1 MILDEIVAHKSKQ
14 IELEK
19 EIVPLNK
26 VMEECNDAVVRDFK
40 KAISNENISI
50 ISEIKKAS
58 PSKGVILKNFNHIEI
73 AKIYENIS
81 VDAVSV
87 LTEKNFFKGDDSY
100 INDVRKV
107 NLKPIL
113 RKDFIIDVYQIYQ
126 SKAIGADAILLIV
139 SILKHKLKEYYDLA
153 RSLGLQCLVEV
164 HSEEELKI
172 AVESGCSII
181 GINNRNLKDFTE
193 DLKNTERLI
202 KNVPSEVLVV
212 SESAIKIP
220 EDIRYLKGLGVN
232 AVLIGETFMRNI
244 ENVNKLNE
252 FIEQSR
258 KSF

>member
-1 MILDEIVAHKSKQ
+1 MILDEIVTHKIKQ

-19 EIVPLNK
+19 QIIPLNK
-26 VMEECNDAVVRDFK
+26 VMEECSDVVIRDFK

-58 PSKGVILKNFNHIEI
+58 PSKGVILENFNHIEI
-73 AKIYENIS
+73 AKIYENVN

-100 INDVRKV
+100 INDVKKV

-139 SILKHKLKEYYDLA
+139 SILKYKLKEYYDLA

-164 HSEEELKI
+164 HNEEELKI

-212 SESAIKIP
+212 SESAIKTP

-232 AVLIGETFMRNI
+232 AVLIGETFVKNI

-252 FIEQSR
+252 FIEQSK

>member
-1 MILDEIVAHKSKQ
+1 MILDEIVTHKIKQ

-19 EIVPLNK
+19 QIIPLNK
-26 VMEECNDAVVRDFK
+26 VMEECSDAVIRDFK

-58 PSKGVILKNFNHIEI
+58 PSKGVILENFNHIEI
-73 AKIYENIS
+73 AKIYENVN

-100 INDVRKV
+100 INDVKKV

-139 SILKHKLKEYYDLA
+139 SILKYKLKEYYDLA

-164 HSEEELKI
+164 HNEEELKI

-212 SESAIKIP
+212 SESAIKTP

-232 AVLIGETFMRNI
+232 AVLIGETFVKNI

-252 FIEQSR
+252 FIEQSK

>member
-19 EIVPLNK
+19 EIIPLNK
-26 VMEECNDAVVRDFK
+26 VIEECNDVVIRDFK
-40 KAISNENISI
+40 KAIINENISI

-58 PSKGVILKNFNHIEI
+58 PSKGVILEDFNHIEI
-73 AKIYENIS
+73 AKVYENIK

-100 INDVRKV
+100 INDVKKV

-113 RKDFIIDVYQIYQ
+113 RKDFIIDAYQIYQ

-164 HSEEELKI
+164 HNEEELKI
-172 AVESGCSII
+172 AIESGCSII

-202 KNVPSEVLVV
+202 KNVPSEILVV
-212 SESAIKIP
+212 SESAIKTP

-244 ENVNKLNE
+244 RHIDKLNE
-252 FIEQSR
+252 FVEQA
-258 KSF
+258 KYF

>member
-19 EIVPLNK
+19 EIIPLNK
-26 VMEECNDAVVRDFK
+26 VIEECNDVVIRDFK
-40 KAISNENISI
+40 KAIINENISI

-58 PSKGVILKNFNHIEI
+58 PSKGVILEDFNHIEI
-73 AKIYENIS
+73 AKVYENIN

-100 INDVRKV
+100 INDVKKV

-113 RKDFIIDVYQIYQ
+113 RKDFIIDAYQIYQ

-139 SILKHKLKEYYDLA
+139 SILKYKLKEYYDLA

-164 HSEEELKI
+164 HNKEELKI
-172 AVESGCSII
+172 AIQSGCSII

-212 SESAIKIP
+212 SESAIKTP
-220 EDIRYLKGLGVN
+220 ENIRYLRGLGVN

-244 ENVNKLNE
+244 KNINRLNE
-252 FIEQSR
+252 FVE
-258 KSF
+258 KAKCF

>member
-14 IELEK
+14 LELEK
-19 EIVPLNK
+19 EIISLNK
-26 VMEECNDAVVRDFK
+26 VMEGCNDAVIRDFK
-40 KAISNENISI
+40 KAISNEDIAI
-50 ISEIKKAS
+50 IAEIKKAS
-58 PSKGVILKNFNHIEI
+58 PSKGVILENFNHIEI
-73 AKIYENIS
+73 AKMYENIS
-81 VDAVSV
+81 IDAVSV

-100 INDVRKV
+100 INDVKKV

-113 RKDFIIDVYQIYQ
+113 RKDFIIDTYQIYQ

-153 RSLGLQCLVEV
+153 RNLGLQCLVEV
-164 HSEEELKI
+164 HNEEELKI
-172 AVESGCSII
+172 AIESGCSII

-202 KNVPSEVLVV
+202 KNVPSEVLVI
-212 SESAIKIP
+212 SESAIKTP

-244 ENVNKLNE
+244 GNVNKLNK
-252 FIEQSR
+252 FIEQS
-258 KSF
+258 KKLF

>member
-19 EIVPLNK
+19 EIIPLNK
-26 VMEECNDAVVRDFK
+26 VMEGCNDAVIRDFK
-40 KAISNENISI
+40 KAISNEDISI
-50 ISEIKKAS
+50 IAEIKKAS
-58 PSKGVILKNFNHIEI
+58 PSKGVILENFNHIEI

-81 VDAVSV
+81 IDAVSV

-100 INDVRKV
+100 INDVKKV

-113 RKDFIIDVYQIYQ
+113 RKDFIIDAYQIYQ

-164 HSEEELKI
+164 HNEEELKI

-181 GINNRNLKDFTE
+181 GINNRNLRDFTE

-202 KNVPSEVLVV
+202 KNVPSEILVV
-212 SESAIKIP
+212 SESAIKTP
-220 EDIRYLKGLGVN
+220 EDIRYLKGLGVS

-244 ENVNKLNE
+244 GNIDKLNG
-252 FIEQSR
+252 FIEQSKR
-258 KSF
+258 LF